1 MSIFQFAKLQRVTV
15 PPSMAGADNVQGL
28 IAEGHAEL
36 GCDPRYILQWPN
48 AEKIG
53 DNGLF
58 TIVVGE
64 VSQDALAKAQ
74 PPKMMTAAEADEVAK
89 AWHDK
94 GFDNGRISGL
104 AEAQRKRRHDP
115 RVNHAKRRHKSKPA
129 RNRKRR

>member
-74 PPKMMTAAEADEVAK
+74 PPKMMTEAEAADRAQEYHNKHFKIGVIT
-89 AWHDK
+89 
-94 GFDNGRISGL
+94 GRFEERM
-104 AEAQRKRRHDP
+104 ARRHDP